1 MLIGAGADELSRVL
15 GLLVLEVRLGRDRQG
30 ERESEG
36 ADSDYRAS
44 IAPEPEA
51 GAPPPPLAIKLQISF
66 PDEELEQLATRDFA
80 DLPGFRT
87 MLRAGITLHVP
98 ETVLEK
104 YFEKH
109 PKGPFEQ
116 RHHGAAAV
124 TYALKRTFV
133 AECVKS
139 GIGSILYVPS
149 GGNARWEKAYLD
161 WSKLI
166 TPGTPKTLTSNP

>member
-15 GLLVLEVRLGRDRQG
+15 GLHVLEVRLGRDRQG

-36 ADSDYRAS
+36 HFRAR
-44 IAPEPEA
+44 IAPAPEA
-51 GAPPPPLAIKLQISF
+51 GAPPPPPAIKLQISF

-80 DLPGFRT
+80 DLPDIRNMF
-87 MLRAGITLHVP
+87 RAGITLHVP

-109 PKGPFEQ
+109 PNGPFEQ
-116 RHHGAAAV
+116 RHDGAGPV
-124 TYALKRTFV
+124 KYALKRTFV
-133 AECVKS
+133 ANCVES

-149 GGNARWEKAYLD
+149 GGSERWKKAYLD

-166 TPGTPKTLTSNP
+166 KPGTP

>member
-15 GLLVLEVRLGRDRQG
+15 GLHVLEVRLACRDRQG

-36 ADSDYRAS
+36 ADSDFRAR
-44 IAPEPEA
+44 IAPEPKA
-51 GAPPPPLAIKLQISF
+51 DAPELPLAIKLQISF
-66 PDEELEQLATRDFA
+66 PDEEVEQLATKDLV
-80 DLPGFRT
+80 DLPGFRA
-87 MLRAGITLHVP
+87 MFRAGLTLHVP

-109 PKGPFEQ
+109 PNGPFEQ
-116 RHHGAAAV
+116 RHDGAGPV
-124 TYALKRTFV
+124 KYALKRTFV
-133 AECVKS
+133 ANCVES

-149 GGNARWEKAYLD
+149 GGGERRWEKAYLD

-166 TPGTPKTLTSNP
+166 KPGTP